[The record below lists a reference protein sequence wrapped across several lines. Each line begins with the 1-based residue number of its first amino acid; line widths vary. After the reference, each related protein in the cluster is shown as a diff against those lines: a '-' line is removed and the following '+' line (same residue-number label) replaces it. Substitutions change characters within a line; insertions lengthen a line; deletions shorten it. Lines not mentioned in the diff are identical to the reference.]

1 MPDFSISG
9 PRNDTTVQ
17 GPGGSADANTA
28 RQFATLITPVARTG
42 SFTLSDADAGKMQD
56 CNAATTLTV
65 TLPNNLTVGAAL
77 TFRQAGVGEILFSPA
92 SGATLQAPDGANRTN
107 GQFATALLVVVS
119 NTSGTNAVYTL
130 AGRIY

>member
-1 MPDFSISG
+1 MSSSTSS
-9 PRNDTTVQ
+9 PRTNITIQ

-28 RQFATLITPVARTG
+28 RQFATLIPPVPRTA
-42 SFTLSDADAGKMQD
+42 SFTLADADAGKMQD
-56 CNAATTLTV
+56 CNLATTLTV
-65 TLPNNLTVGAAL
+65 TLPNNLTVGASF

-119 NTSGTNAVYTL
+119 NTSGTNAVYAL